1 MNNYNNQEF
10 NNNNFNPNKAKKK
23 QSNNQKKHHKNKEAS
38 NPTEQNPTPGNKN
51 RVGEQDLK
59 KLDDFIQ
66 GCLNKF
72 KFIDPLP
79 SFYEK
84 TGNDKDLIISHKS
97 TIPDLVIWNKT
108 FNKNECFEDADT
120 SKKNDFPRFTFFLRL
135 NKDKD
140 SKNKNAKN
148 KEKKGKKNKK
158 NKKDKK
164 NNENNN
170 NPNSKT
176 EQNNLIKEME
186 NLNINDN
193 NGNKNNFNFNNQN
206 IIIIINL
213 TQIKKI

>member
-1 MNNYNNQEF
+1 MNSYNNQEF
-10 NNNNFNPNKAKKK
+10 NNNFNSNKTKKK
-23 QSNNQKKHHKNKEAS
+23 QTNNQKKHHKNKE
-38 NPTEQNPTPGNKN
+38 TQNPITQTTTPENKN
-51 RVGEQDLK
+51 RVFEQDLK

-84 TGNDKDLIISHKS
+84 TGGDKDLIISHKS

-135 NKDKD
+135 NKEKD

-158 NKKDKK
+158 NKKEKK
-164 NNENNN
+164 NIE
-170 NPNSKT
+170 
-176 EQNNLIKEME
+176 
-186 NLNINDN
+186 
-193 NGNKNNFNFNNQN
+193 
-206 IIIIINL
+206 
-213 TQIKKI
+213 KKQ